1 MAKIPVRTEPIR
13 KFEETL
19 GANAKADADG
29 YLTPTVNAV
38 SIANPLRDYVLQ
50 DKDSDA
56 SPNYY
61 GFVNASGQWYIM
73 KETISAGAD
82 TYRFAKGDTDY
93 ETAVTGAWATRNTT
107 MVYDYFHN
115 IF

>member
-19 GANAKADADG
+19 GANAKSDADG
-29 YLTPTVNAV
+29 YLTPTVNV
-38 SIANPLRDYVLQ
+38 ISVANPLRDYVLQ

-61 GFVNASGQWYIM
+61 GFTDSEGKWYIM
-73 KETISAGAD
+73 EETISAGAD
-82 TYRFAKGDTDY
+82 TYRFIKGSTNY
-93 ETAVTGAWATRNTT
+93 TANWTGRAIL
-107 MVYDYFHN
+107 VYDYFYN